1 MLLSKLRYAITVFQ
15 WVTKTWKERER
26 HACSGSPQV
35 AHKVRIHLRKK
46 NTHMLKC
53 VAVVSFNQP
62 PFQFSLRHVNI
73 YCTVHT
79 DLLDLTCHGDI
90 CFCVFLWEWKQR
102 HGTECVTQVRSTDGC
117 YKKDDGAGRNASE
130 PHNSPYFTSTQQ
142 TCISWLLFTHP
153 FGCAHTD
160 WMYSGSGK
168 NVYLLLHN
176 SLSKWCLTH
185 LL

>member
-46 NTHMLKC
+46 NAHMLKC
-53 VAVVSFNQP
+53 IAVVSFNQP

-117 YKKDDGAGRNASE
+117 YKKGRWGRKKCIRTTQLPIFHQYPANL
-130 PHNSPYFTSTQQ
+130 YFLVTIHS
-142 TCISWLLFTHP
+142 SLWLCSYWL
-153 FGCAHTD
+153 D
-160 WMYSGSGK
+160 
-168 NVYLLLHN
+168 V
-176 SLSKWCLTH
+176 
-185 LL
+185 